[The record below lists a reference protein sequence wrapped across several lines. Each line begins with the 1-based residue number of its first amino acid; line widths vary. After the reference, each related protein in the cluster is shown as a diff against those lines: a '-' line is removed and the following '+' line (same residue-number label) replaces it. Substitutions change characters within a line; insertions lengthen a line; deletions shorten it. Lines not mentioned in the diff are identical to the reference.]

1 MKKLLSILCTAGMT
15 AALLAG
21 CGKAEQT
28 TTEQPATDT
37 AQETEAATETAEV
50 TDTADSAEHTL
61 CIKRRSNRQEGAAL

>member
-1 MKKLLSILCTAGMT
+1 MKQLLSILCTAGMT

-50 TDTADSAEHTL
+50 TDTADSAEQPADGTL
-61 CIKRRSNRQEGAAL
+61 IALISTG

>member
-50 TDTADSAEHTL
+50 TDTADSA
-61 CIKRRSNRQEGAAL
+61 